1 MSSADGNAYAQ
12 NEIPGFVA
20 ATYTPQRGTTD
31 ISGARIMGWKSLYT
45 DDETIPTSVD
55 VIVGNALLVQGGI
68 TRLKECTISTPAP
81 VSPRSVN
88 GNMSSA
94 ARAITRAR
102 FVERSM

>member
-1 MSSADGNAYAQ
+1 
-12 NEIPGFVA
+12 
-20 ATYTPQRGTTD
+20 
-31 ISGARIMGWKSLYT
+31 MGWKSLYT

-55 VIVGNALLVQGGI
+55 VIVGNALLVQGGDY
-68 TRLKECTISTPAP
+68 TLERVHDSTPAP
-81 VSPRSVN
+81 VSLRSVN